1 MLNIINK
8 DILTVKKG
16 IVVQCSNTLGVVG
29 GLAKAIADKYPQVY
43 KRYKQDLALGANL
56 GEGSVCQI
64 TEDLFFISMLTQSEI
79 GTYKVQTNFEALE
92 SCLKKVKLCSDMY
105 NLPVWIPYFL
115 GSGLGGGST
124 QQTKQETWAKVS
136 ELIMSIL
143 PEATICKLESLL

>member
-1 MLNIINK
+1 MTKLNIISK
-8 DILTVKKG
+8 DILTVEKG
-16 IVVQCSNTLGVVG
+16 IVIQCSNTIGVVG
-29 GLAKAIADKYPQVY
+29 GLAKAIATKYPQVY

-79 GTYKVQTNFEALE
+79 GTYYKVQTNFEALE
-92 SCLKKVKLCSDMY
+92 SCLKKVKLCSDIY
-105 NLPVWIPYFL
+105 NLPVWIPYYL

-143 PEATICKLESLL
+143 PEATICKLG

>member
-1 MLNIINK
+1 MNIINK
-8 DILTVKKG
+8 DILTVEKG
-16 IVVQCSNTLGVVG
+16 IVIQCCNTIGVVG
-29 GLAKAIADKYPQVY
+29 GLAKAIANKYPQVY

-115 GSGLGGGST
+115 GSDRAGGPT
-124 QQTKQETWAKVS
+124 QQTKQDTWAKVS
-136 ELIMSIL
+136 ELIESIL
-143 PEATICKLESLL
+143 PEATICKLG

>member
-1 MLNIINK
+1 MTELNIIRK
-8 DILTVKKG
+8 DILTVEKG
-16 IVVQCSNTLGVVG
+16 IVIQCSNTIGVVG
-29 GLAKAIADKYPQVY
+29 GLAKAIANKYPQVY

-64 TEDLFFISMLTQSEI
+64 TEDLFFISMLTQSKI

-105 NLPVWIPYFL
+105 NLPVYAPWFL
-115 GSGLGGGST
+115 GSGLAGGPT
-124 QQTKQETWAKVS
+124 QQTKQKTWAKVS

-143 PEATICKLESLL
+143 PEATICKLD

>member
-1 MLNIINK
+1 MTKLNIINK

-16 IVVQCSNTLGVVG
+16 IVIQCSNTIGVVG
-29 GLAKAIADKYPQVY
+29 GLSKAIANKYPQVY

-56 GEGSVCQI
+56 GDGSVCQI

-92 SCLKKVKLCSDMY
+92 SCLKKVKLCSDRY
-105 NLPVWIPYFL
+105 NLPVWIPYYL
-115 GSGLGGGST
+115 GSGLGGGFT

-136 ELIMSIL
+136 QLIMSIIA
-143 PEATICKLESLL
+143 EATICKLG